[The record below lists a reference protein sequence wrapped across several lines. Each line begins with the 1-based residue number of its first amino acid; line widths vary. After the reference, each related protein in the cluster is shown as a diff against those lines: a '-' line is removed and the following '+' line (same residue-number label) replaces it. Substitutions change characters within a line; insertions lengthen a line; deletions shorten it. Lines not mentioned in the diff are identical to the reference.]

1 MPKSLLNG
9 HFTLS
14 IILQFFPG
22 TSRIA
27 ISTAGVKN
35 CVVSYFLYSDPVHLP
50 DN

>member
-14 IILQFFPG
+14 IILQLSPG

-35 CVVSYFLYSDPVHLP
+35 CVVWNFLYPDQVHLP